1 MSGVVLVHGLLLVFA
16 LQPHEAAKSDAARGP
31 LLVAR
36 AIWCVLGREIRQHRE
51 LQHLVQTIS
60 HRLVGRLD
68 GGRRVEIQ
76 ALCGP
81 MLHRAAA
88 NCRLHYAKATVMG
101 MRRDF
106 EQAACHDLHEADLWA
121 GTALTNAVACTAWHW
136 LSWHAKGL
144 LMLFDTISPPAFAPR
159 SGVGLKAKAPH
170 VALLPAG
177 TRIDCR
183 MQRRTPVLY
192 SHQAEAEH
200 IGLAREQKRWE
211 AMRGRAG
218 RHAE

>member
-1 MSGVVLVHGLLLVFA
+1 MRGRLV
-16 LQPHEAAKSDAARGP
+16 P
-31 LLVAR
+31 R
-36 AIWCVLGREIRQHRE
+36 AIRRMPRRKIRQHRE
-51 LQHLVQTIS
+51 LHQLVQTIAQEQ
-60 HRLVGRLD
+60 GR
-68 GGRRVEIQ
+68 I
-76 ALCGP
+76 ALQSP
-81 MLHRAAA
+81 VLHRAAA
-88 NCRLHYAKATVMG
+88 NCRLHYAKATMMG

-177 TRIDCR
+177 ARIDCR

-200 IGLAREQKRWE
+200 IGKDDCSTPAVNICAQPLRSTPLSID
-211 AMRGRAG
+211 
-218 RHAE
+218 

>member
-1 MSGVVLVHGLLLVFA
+1 
-16 LQPHEAAKSDAARGP
+16 
-31 LLVAR
+31 
-36 AIWCVLGREIRQHRE
+36 
-51 LQHLVQTIS
+51 
-60 HRLVGRLD
+60 
-68 GGRRVEIQ
+68 
-76 ALCGP
+76 

-88 NCRLHYAKATVMG
+88 NCRLHYAKPTVMR

-177 TRIDCR
+177 ARIDCR
-183 MQRRTPVLY
+183 V
-192 SHQAEAEH
+192 QALNSCSLFPS
-200 IGLAREQKRWE
+200 G
-211 AMRGRAG
+211 RGRAYWIG
-218 RHAE
+218 PRAETLGGNAWTSWPPCRINYRHAGAWRARRAKSVARAALALAR